1 MKKSVL
7 FSLALSVALYS
18 CSGSKNEEN
27 HEEHA
32 MHESESSSSTVNQNA
47 STTPII
53 DAYLTVKESLVNDNA
68 TDAAEQSK
76 ALTEALKSF
85 DLGSSAGDI
94 EELER
99 IQIEAIQLS
108 ESMNSDDISIQ
119 RESFQALSVMMKDFL
134 QIAGTDRTLYHQYC
148 PMYKNNTGGMWLSAS
163 EDIKNPLFGSSMLNC
178 GAVEDTIKA
187 M

>member
-7 FSLALSVALYS
+7 FSLALAVVFYS

-27 HEEHA
+27 HEDHA
-32 MHESESSSSTVNQNA
+32 MHESESSSSQVTQNA
-47 STTPII
+47 GTTPVIE
-53 DAYLTVKESLVNDNA
+53 AYLSVKDALVNDDA
-68 TDAAEQSK
+68 AGAAEQSK
-76 ALTEALKSF
+76 AFSEALKSF
-85 DLGSSAGDI
+85 DVASSSGDI

-99 IQIEAIQLS
+99 IQTEAAQLA
-108 ESMNSDDISIQ
+108 ESMNSEDIAVQ
-119 RESFQALSVMMKDFL
+119 RENFQALSVMMKDFF

-163 EDIKNPLFGSSMLNC
+163 SDIKNPLFGSSMLNC
-178 GAVEDTIKA
+178 GAVEDTIST